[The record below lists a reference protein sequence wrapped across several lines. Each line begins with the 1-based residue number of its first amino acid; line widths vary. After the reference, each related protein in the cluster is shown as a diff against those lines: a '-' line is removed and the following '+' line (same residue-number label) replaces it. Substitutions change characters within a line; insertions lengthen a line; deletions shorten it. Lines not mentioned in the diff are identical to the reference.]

1 MATVSIALSPSL
13 IPPNQL
19 SACILVMADFD
30 ELLNA
35 LSALQSAHLSQL

>member
-1 MATVSIALSPSL
+1 MATVFFCLSPSL
-13 IPPNQL
+13 IPPDQL
-19 SACILVMADFD
+19 SACVLVMADFD